1 MIRKLGLIIFLSLLV
16 GCAVEVQ
23 AQGIS
28 SKANRNLENMAP
40 GKVGGGVVIGPSPS
54 AGAGITPVVSTSA
67 EGSHVLKA
75 TPGNLY
81 SVYATNLTATAGF
94 LVVLNSTSVPG
105 DGAITPLECVPL
117 PANGGVGLNYSPGPP
132 AVYSTGITAV
142 ITSAVTCF
150 TKTTG
155 VITGFIR
162 GAVQ

>member
-1 MIRKLGLIIFLSLLV
+1 MLRRLGIAFLVLCVL
-16 GCAVEVQ
+16 GILEVQ

-28 SKANRNLENMAP
+28 SKANRNLENMA
-40 GKVGGGVVIGPSPS
+40 GGSGSGVTLAPSS
-54 AGAGITPVVSTSA
+54 SSSVGITPVVSTSA
-67 EGSHVLKA
+67 ESSRVLKA
-75 TPGNLY
+75 SGGNLY

-94 LVVLNSTSVPG
+94 LVILNATSAPV

-142 ITSAVTCF
+142 ITSAATCF

>member
-1 MIRKLGLIIFLSLLV
+1 MARRLRIAFLILCVFGVL
-16 GCAVEVQ
+16 EVQ

-40 GKVGGGVVIGPSPS
+40 GTAGGGVVIGPSPS
-54 AGAGITPVVSTSA
+54 AGTGITPVVSGSA
-67 EGSHVLKA
+67 ESGHVLKA

-94 LVVLNSTSVPG
+94 LVILNATSAPG

-142 ITSAVTCF
+142 LTSAVTCF